1 MISLLDVNVLIA
13 LIVQDHPFHE
23 GASAFFKQALAN
35 GWATCPLTENAV
47 LRIVAGGSLSGPTPT
62 VQEMREQFAK
72 YLAMPGHQFWPDDV
86 SLMDARSFPSLAGAR
101 ALTDIYLLGLAVK
114 HGGRL
119 ATFDRL
125 IDPSLVPGGP
135 AAYFLIPLP

>member
-86 SLMDARSFPSLAGAR
+86 SLTAGVSPPSIASSTPPWFRAAPLRISSFLCRNSAFHLA
-101 ALTDIYLLGLAVK
+101 
-114 HGGRL
+114 
-119 ATFDRL
+119 
-125 IDPSLVPGGP
+125 P
-135 AAYFLIPLP
+135 PLR